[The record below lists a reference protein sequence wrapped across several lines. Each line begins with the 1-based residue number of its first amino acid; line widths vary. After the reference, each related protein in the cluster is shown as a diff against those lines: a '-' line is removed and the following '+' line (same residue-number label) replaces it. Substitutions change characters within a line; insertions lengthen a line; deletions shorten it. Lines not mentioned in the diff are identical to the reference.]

1 MLDFLAGGIR
11 LLIRDLLSALDAAL
25 MPGTPA
31 WKLLPPLALGMAA
44 SWMVYV
50 PVHELLHVAGCVVT
64 GGTVTELRLSPIYG
78 AALLSKIFPFIV
90 PSSEYAGRLA
100 GFSTGGS
107 DLRYLATDFAPYLL
121 TILVGVPLLRSRF
134 LAPARGEARGGRRR
148 AWLFGPAVVLAA
160 APVISLTGDYF
171 EMGSILLTRGYSMV
185 GVKGLEVLRS
195 DDLFRLLGELS
206 GGQIS
211 LSAGRGV
218 NWIVVGSVITS
229 SLILALCLASTTYR
243 LGVAFEGLIDRMG
256 RRRAAP
262 SAPPSPAR

>member
-1 MLDFLAGGIR
+1 MLEFLGGGIR
-11 LLIRDLLSALDAAL
+11 LLIKDLLSALDAAL
-25 MPGTPA
+25 TPGRPA
-31 WKLLPPLALGMAA
+31 WKLLPPLALGIAA
-44 SWMVYV
+44 SWMIYV

-64 GGTVTELRLSPIYG
+64 GGTVTELRLSPLYG
-78 AALLSKIFPFIV
+78 AALLKKIFPFIV

-121 TILVGVPLLRSRF
+121 TILIGVPLLRSRF
-134 LAPARGEARGGRRR
+134 VAPPRGDSRGRWR

-171 EMGSILLTRGYSMV
+171 EMGSILLTRGYSMM
-185 GVKGLEVLRS
+185 GVKGLDVLRS

-206 GGQIS
+206 GGQVS

-218 NWIVVGSVITS
+218 SWIVAGSVITS
-229 SLILALCLASTTYR
+229 SLILALCLASATYR
-243 LGVAFEGLIDRMG
+243 LGVAVEGLIGLMG

-262 SAPPSPAR
+262 SAPPSPAQ